1 MKSKTLVEEEKSDF
15 SMSKWYMD
23 CIDTDGNVFIGYSA
37 VLKWKKINLNYTTV
51 LHCDNLC
58 KPTEHSSLRKHPSPS
73 LKNNCLTWNPSKL
86 RAQGTWHRI
95 DPPFKRTLL
104 NAGVGAIRWECF
116 QPKSNAEILIG
127 SKKIITGLGYA
138 EKLDT
143 TIKPW
148 ELPFNEL
155 RWGRFLSQKD
165 TIIWV
170 NWKGDTNCNLL
181 FHNGKSM
188 KDAIVSDECVNI
200 NQSEFLLTFSSKL
213 VLRKGPL
220 ISTAFSNFPSL
231 IGIFPNKIL
240 NTYECKW
247 RSRGILKK
255 ENKKIS
261 EGWVIHEVIRWH

>member
-1 MKSKTLVEEEKSDF
+1 MKSKTSVKEEKSDF
-15 SMSKWYMD
+15 SLSKWYMD
-23 CIDTDGNVFIGYSA
+23 CIDTDGNVFVGYSA
-37 VLKWKKINLNYTTV
+37 FLKWKKIKLNYSSI
-51 LHCDNLC
+51 LHYDDLC
-58 KPTEHSSLRKHPSPS
+58 EPTKHSTLRKLPSPW

-86 RAQGTWHRI
+86 QVRGNWHRI
-95 DPPFKRTLL
+95 DEPLQRTLL
-104 NAGVGAIRWECF
+104 KTNVGAIRWECI
-116 QPKSNAEILIG
+116 QPKANANISIDGRKIL
-127 SKKIITGLGYA
+127 TGFGYA
-138 EKLDT
+138 EKLVT
-143 TIKPW
+143 SIKPW

-155 RWGRFLSQKD
+155 RWGRFLSEKD

-170 NWKGDTNCNLL
+170 DWKGDTNFILL
-181 FHNGKSM
+181 FHNGKSI

-200 NQSEFLLTFSSKL
+200 NQKEFLLTFSSKM

-255 ENKKIS
+255 ENKKVS
-261 EGWVIHEVIRWH
+261 EGWVIHEVIQWH